1 MDELQELR
9 KLLSR
14 QGASP
19 KRHQQATIIQVYA
32 CSQCHKLFHRDF
44 VEKFVEKAQP
54 HLTCPVCRQSLPETN
69 LVRVAV
75 KNDGSREPLGNMDCH
90 RR

>member
-1 MDELQELR
+1 MLNELQELR

-14 QGASP
+14 QGANP
-19 KRHQQATIIQVYA
+19 KRHRQATIIQIYA

-44 VEKFVEKAQP
+44 VEKGQP
-54 HLTCPVCRQSLPETN
+54 YLTCPVCRQSLRETN

-75 KNDGSREPLGNMDCH
+75 KNDGSREPMGSMDCH